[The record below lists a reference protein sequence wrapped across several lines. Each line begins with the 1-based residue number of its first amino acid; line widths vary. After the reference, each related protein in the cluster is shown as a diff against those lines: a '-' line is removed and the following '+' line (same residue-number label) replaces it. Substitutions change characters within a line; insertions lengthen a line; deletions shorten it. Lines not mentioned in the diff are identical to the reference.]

1 MKYILTDENG
11 NISGPFNTVDST
23 DYGFFVDGITQF
35 RTDMLG
41 VLVKSS
47 VPDDYINQQT
57 VDAENAI
64 FNRMQ
69 SDLRSKAYLI
79 ESDPIF
85 FQYQRG
91 SKTEQEWLDAVNA
104 VKTQFPYKE

>member
-11 NISGPFNTVDST
+11 NISGPFNTVDLT

-57 VDAENAI
+57 VNAENAI

-69 SDLRSKAYLI
+69 SDLRSKAYQTQ
-79 ESDPIF
+79 SDPIN
-85 FQYQRG
+85 FQYQAG
-91 SKTEQEWLDAVNA
+91 VKTKQEWLDARA
-104 VKTQFPYKE
+104 VIQAQYPYK